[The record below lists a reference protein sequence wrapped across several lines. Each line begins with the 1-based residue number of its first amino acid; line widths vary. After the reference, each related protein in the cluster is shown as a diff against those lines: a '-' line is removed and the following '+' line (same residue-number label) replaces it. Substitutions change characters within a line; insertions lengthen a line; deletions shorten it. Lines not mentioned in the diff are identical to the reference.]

1 MPWSNERENRVSS
14 KFLDFPIRFRTNTM
28 MLGTMPNNP
37 DIYREYVASK
47 APDAKTMEDEIAQ
60 SSVEDVVSKGTTVFP
75 KGKFLKTA
83 DNVFYDPNYDIIPEG
98 LDLEEVIVPFMW
110 AYQWRGSFKES
121 IAMLQR
127 ASGKKSKAAK
137 AAEAKAAA
145 EEIKASNE
153 DAQTTIEMAEEQPK
167 KRGRRKKA
175 DAETTAGAAKE
186 DAAKKF
192 AASSITAYKK
202 TVDGNWFVKQ
212 TRIPLLVPETYVDD
226 YGIVHKTYDEN
237 GNLPTFTRPVRA
249 DTMQGPR
256 VTLVCSEFVPA
267 GTEGY
272 MTIRLL
278 NPADFDALLETL
290 DYKAFVGML
299 QWRGGGK
306 GTLDWTQ
313 ATPDGKPI

>member
-1 MPWSNERENRVSS
+1 MPWSNERNNLVGK
-14 KFLDFPIRFRTNTM
+14 KFLDFPIRFRTTSM

-83 DNVFYDPNYDIIPEG
+83 DNVFFDPNYDVIPDG

-110 AYQWRGSFKES
+110 AYQWKGSFKES
-121 IAMLQR
+121 ISMLQR

-145 EEIKASNE
+145 EEIKQSNE
-153 DAQTTIEMAEEQPK
+153 DAQDIPEMVEEQPK
-167 KRGRRKKA
+167 KRGRKKKTDTA
-175 DAETTAGAAKE
+175 TTATAE

-192 AASSITAYKK
+192 AAAGITAYKK
-202 TVDGNWFVKQ
+202 TVDGNWFIKQ

-226 YGIVHKTYDEN
+226 YGIVHKTYDED
-237 GNLPTFTRPVRA
+237 GNLPTYTRPVRA

-278 NPADFDALLETL
+278 NPADYDAMLETL
-290 DYKAFVGML
+290 DYKEYVGML

-306 GTLDWTQ
+306 GTMIWTP

>member
-1 MPWSNERENRVSS
+1 MPWSNERNNLVGK
-14 KFLDFPIRFRTNTM
+14 KFLDFPIRFRTTSM

-83 DNVFYDPNYDIIPEG
+83 DNVFFDPNYDVIPDG

-121 IAMLQR
+121 ISMLQR

-145 EEIKASNE
+145 EEIKQSNE
-153 DAQTTIEMAEEQPK
+153 DAQDIPEMVEEQPK
-167 KRGRRKKA
+167 KRSRKKKTDTA
-175 DAETTAGAAKE
+175 TTATAE

-192 AASSITAYKK
+192 AAAGITAYKK
-202 TVDGNWFVKQ
+202 TVDGNWFIKQ

-226 YGIVHKTYDEN
+226 YGIVHKTYDED

-256 VTLVCSEFVPA
+256 VTLVCSEFVPT

-278 NPADFDALLETL
+278 NPADYDAMLETL
-290 DYKAFVGML
+290 DYKEYVGML

-306 GTLDWTQ
+306 GTMIWTP

>member
-1 MPWSNERENRVSS
+1 MPWSNERENRVGS

-121 IAMLQR
+121 ISMLQR

-137 AAEAKAAA
+137 AAEAKEVA
-145 EEIKASNE
+145 EEIKESNE
-153 DAQTTIEMAEEQPK
+153 DIAEQLGLHVEEAPK
-167 KRGRRKKA
+167 KRGRKKKSDTA
-175 DAETTAGAAKE
+175 SAEAKE
-186 DAAKKF
+186 DTTKF
-192 AASSITAYKK
+192 AASKITAYKK
-202 TVDGNWFVKQ
+202 TVDGNWFIKQ
-212 TRIPLLVPETYVDD
+212 ARIPLLVPETYVDD
-226 YGIVHKTYDEN
+226 YGVVHKTYDEN

-278 NPADFDALLETL
+278 NPADLDAMLETL

>member
-1 MPWSNERENRVSS
+1 MPWSNERNNLVGK
-14 KFLDFPIRFRTNTM
+14 KFLDFPIRFRTTSM

-145 EEIKASNE
+145 EEIKQSNE
-153 DAQTTIEMAEEQPK
+153 DAQDIPEMAEEQPK
-167 KRGRRKKA
+167 KRGRKKKTNTA
-175 DAETTAGAAKE
+175 TTTE
-186 DAAKKF
+186 DEATKKF
-192 AASSITAYKK
+192 AAAGITAYKK
-202 TVDGNWFVKQ
+202 TVDGNWFIKQ

-226 YGIVHKTYDEN
+226 YAIVHKT
-237 GNLPTFTRPVRA
+237 
-249 DTMQGPR
+249 
-256 VTLVCSEFVPA
+256 
-267 GTEGY
+267 
-272 MTIRLL
+272 
-278 NPADFDALLETL
+278 
-290 DYKAFVGML
+290 
-299 QWRGGGK
+299 
-306 GTLDWTQ
+306 
-313 ATPDGKPI
+313 